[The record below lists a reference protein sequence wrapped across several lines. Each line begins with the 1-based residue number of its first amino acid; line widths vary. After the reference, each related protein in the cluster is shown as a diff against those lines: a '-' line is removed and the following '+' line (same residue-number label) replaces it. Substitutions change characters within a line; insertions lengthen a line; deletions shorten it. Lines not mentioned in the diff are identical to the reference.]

1 MKKKS
6 ILAVILTL
14 VLMMAVLPV
23 GCGKTDDG
31 TKENNAQ
38 SDDAQTD
45 NSKDEENSGE
55 VQMWDGYYYYIIAD
69 MGIESF
75 IHFNEDGTYYASYF
89 DKAAVDAGTYE
100 VLDEE
105 LEYYPDTSGDDV
117 GDTDGEMAA
126 SSQVVAFTSF
136 VTGETQKVAY
146 VEDALL
152 DMSLGGLGNHRN
164 LRHKA
169 DYKYV
174 AENEEMSIE
183 IAAYF
188 AGGSTG
194 SAITLGHNGSF
205 MDATGDE
212 LLEGTWEQKNV
223 GEYALNYD
231 DGTKGTLKI
240 ADDKKTA
247 ELTRGDEVVTVEAMG
262 AEGSAFTLSNPSV
275 EVGVPITVEL
285 RLDCAEDGTCELFVV
300 VSQINTE
307 ISIDKGTYT
316 MSDAAKGS
324 FEFEK
329 AGACEAAPDYSTAT
343 DNSVDLNMAYK
354 ADLTIEMNGESTDIS
369 VDTVLTGTY
378 SK

>member
-6 ILAVILTL
+6 LLAVVLTL

-31 TKENNAQ
+31 TKEN
-38 SDDAQTD
+38 DAKTGGA
-45 NSKDEENSGE
+45 KDEKEDATSDE

-75 IHFNEDGTYYASYF
+75 IRFNEDGTYYASYF
-89 DKAAVDAGTYE
+89 DKAATDAGTYE

-105 LEYYPDTSGDDV
+105 LDYYPDTSGDDV
-117 GDTDGEMAA
+117 GDTDGEMVK
-126 SSQVVAFTSF
+126 SSQVVAFTSY

-146 VEDALL
+146 VDDALL

-169 DYKYV
+169 DYQYV
-174 AENEEMSIE
+174 AENEEMPIE

-212 LLEGTWEQKNV
+212 LLEGTWEQKGM
-223 GEYALNYD
+223 GEYALTYD
-231 DGTKGTLKI
+231 EGTKGTLKI
-240 ADDKKTA
+240 SDDKKTA
-247 ELTRGDEVVTVEAMG
+247 ELTRGDEVVAVEAMG
-262 AEGSAFTLSNPSV
+262 AERSAFTLSNPSV
-275 EVGVPITVEL
+275 EIGVPITVEL

-300 VSQINTE
+300 VSQINAE
-307 ISIDKGTYT
+307 ISVDKGTYM
-316 MSDAAKGS
+316 MSDVAKGS
-324 FEFEK
+324 FQFEK
-329 AGACEAAPDYSTAT
+329 AGACEAVPDYETAT
-343 DNSVDLNMAYK
+343 DTGVDVNLAYK
-354 ADLTIEMNGESTDIS
+354 ADMTIEFNGQSADIG

>member
-6 ILAVILTL
+6 MLAVILAL
-14 VLMMAVLPV
+14 VLMMAVLPA
-23 GCGKTDDG
+23 GCGKADDAAKG
-31 TKENNAQ
+31 NGSKEN
-38 SDDAQTD
+38 DAKTD
-45 NSKDEENSGE
+45 EATDAKSGE

-75 IHFNEDGTYYASYF
+75 VRFNEDGTYYASYF
-89 DKAAVDAGTYE
+89 DDAATDAGTYE

-105 LEYYPDTSGDDV
+105 LDYYPDTTGDDV
-117 GDTDGEMAA
+117 GDADGEAVKA
-126 SSQVVAFTSF
+126 SQVVALTSY

-146 VEDALL
+146 VDDALL

-169 DYKYV
+169 DYAYV
-174 AENEEMSIE
+174 VENEEMPIE

-212 LLEGTWEQKNV
+212 LLEGIWEQKGA
-223 GEYALNYD
+223 GEYALTYD

-247 ELTRGDEVVTVEAMG
+247 ELTRGDEVVVVEAMG
-262 AEGSAFTLSNPSV
+262 AEGSMFTLSNPSV

-285 RLDCAEDGTCELFVV
+285 RLDCAEDGTCELFLV
-300 VSQINTE
+300 VSQVDAE

-316 MSDAAKGS
+316 MSDVAKGS
-324 FEFEK
+324 FEFEV
-329 AGACEAAPDYSTAT
+329 AGACEAAPDYETAT
-343 DNSVDLNMAYK
+343 DNGVDVNLAYK
-354 ADLTIEMNGESTDIS
+354 ADMNVSLNGQSADIS
-369 VDTVLTGTY
+369 IDTVLTGTY